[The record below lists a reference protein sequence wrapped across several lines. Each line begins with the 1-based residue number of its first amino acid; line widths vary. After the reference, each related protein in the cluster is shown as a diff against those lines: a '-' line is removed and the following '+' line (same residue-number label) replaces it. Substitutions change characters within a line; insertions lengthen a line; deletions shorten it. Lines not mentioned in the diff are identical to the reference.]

1 MAALTNLTN
10 ITTAIT
16 ANGEQPFA
24 YGQAG
29 LEVEFFRVALGTV
42 GDTIA
47 ITPRW
52 SGNIVAVLEGP
63 PATNNLST
71 TAANTNVTMT
81 LLAYG
86 ATNVNVD
93 VQLLCRRLT

>member
-10 ITTAIT
+10 ITTAIA
-16 ANGEQPFA
+16 ANAEQPYA
-24 YGQAG
+24 YGQSG

-52 SGNIVAVLEGP
+52 SGNIVAVLNGP

-71 TAANTNVTMT
+71 TAANTNVTLT
-81 LLAYG
+81 LLASG